1 MGEAKGIQESCDI
14 SIGEVIDILKNDS
27 KCMTEL
33 FGQGYATFTTLRH
46 MVAYTKAIELLEKDK
61 QKGDKNY
68 GDYPDKL

>member
-1 MGEAKGIQESCDI
+1 MGEIKGASEFFEI
-14 SIGEVIDILKNDS
+14 SNEEVIDILKNDL

-61 QKGDKNY
+61 
-68 GDYPDKL
+68 

>member
-14 SIGEVIDILKNDS
+14 SIREVIDILKNDL
-27 KCMTEL
+27 KCMAEL

-61 QKGDKNY
+61 
-68 GDYPDKL
+68 